1 MKLLVVD
8 HNALEPANRVLYKK
22 IVELGGIE
30 LRLVVP
36 AKWFNTFQT
45 IKFDP
50 PTEKLDFELF
60 SSKVLFSGRTHRL
73 IYRSLHRHIKEFR
86 PDVFYIH
93 SEPENFA
100 AFEAASLTSSSTK
113 LVFYT
118 ARNIDHIQVGYPYKL
133 SGLHQWIERFVLPR
147 ASHGIACNNTART
160 LFAAHGFPH
169 ISVIPLAVD
178 TELFQPRGVQKEDG
192 TFVIGYVGRLER
204 QKGVDLLLQVLTQL
218 PDRCVARI
226 VGDGSE
232 LQSLKRLACSLG
244 ISGRVEF
251 ISSLDRISLPGELA
265 RFDILVL
272 PSRSTPH
279 WKEQFGRV
287 LIESMACGVPVVGSD
302 SGEIPHVIGD
312 AGLIFKEESLDGLR
326 LGCERLLM
334 NGQLR
339 GDLSRRGRER
349 VERMYSLE
357 AVATLHHKLF
367 TSL

>member
-8 HNALEPANRVLYKK
+8 HNALEPANRLLYKK
-22 IVELGGIE
+22 IVERGGVD

-36 AKWFNTFQT
+36 ATWFNSFRT
-45 IKFDP
+45 IRFNP
-50 PTEKLDFELF
+50 PTEELNYELF
-60 SSKVLFSGRTHRL
+60 SSKVVFSGRTHRL
-73 IYRSLHRHIKEFR
+73 IYRSLRRHIKEFR

-100 AFEAASLTSSSTK
+100 AFEAASLTSPSTK

-118 ARNIDHIQVGYPYKL
+118 ARNIDHVQAGYPYKL
-133 SGLHQWIERFVLPR
+133 SGLHKWIERFVLPR
-147 ASHGIACNNTART
+147 ASRGIACNSTART

-178 TELFQPRGVQKEDG
+178 TDLFQPQAAEKDRRA
-192 TFVIGYVGRLER
+192 FVIGYVGRLER
-204 QKGVDLLLQVLTQL
+204 AKGVDLLLQALKQL
-218 PDRCVARI
+218 PDQCIARI

-232 LQSLKRLACSLG
+232 LQGLKRLASSLG

-251 ISSLDRISLPGELA
+251 ISSVDRILLPAELA

-272 PSRSTPH
+272 PSRSTPL

-287 LIESMACGVPVVGSD
+287 LIESMACGVPVLGSD

-312 AGLIFKEESLDGLR
+312 AGLVFKEDSLDGLV
-326 LGCERLLM
+326 LGCERLLR
-334 NGQLR
+334 NDPLR
-339 GDLSRRGRER
+339 NDLSRRGRER

-357 AVATLHHKLF
+357 VVASLHHKLF